1 MGHVSP
7 EAAAGGPIALIEEG
21 DPVTVDIEGGALT
34 LGVDDA
40 ELERRRAAWQPPA
53 PKHDHGVLAKYAK
66 LVSSADKGAYV
77 S

>member
-1 MGHVSP
+1 MSV
-7 EAAAGGPIALIEEG
+7 A
-21 DPVTVDIEGGALT
+21 DIRKNRYAILVCGILGALT

>member
-1 MGHVSP
+1 M
-7 EAAAGGPIALIEEG
+7 
-21 DPVTVDIEGGALT
+21 TVDIEGGALT

>member
-1 MGHVSP
+1 
-7 EAAAGGPIALIEEG
+7 EEG
-21 DPVTVDIEGGALT
+21 DLVTVDIEGGVLALH
-34 LGVDDA
+34 VDDA
-40 ELERRRAAWQPPA
+40 ELERRRVAWRAPA